1 MTALL
6 CDYLFGTHRIYEDI
20 QQYSDGTNKL
30 LSNFRFVEQE
40 GERGKLKLR
49 E

>member
-1 MTALL
+1 MSQR
-6 CDYLFGTHRIYEDI
+6 GIYENI
-20 QQYSDGTNKL
+20 QQYSEGTKKL
-30 LSNFRFVEQE
+30 LSNFRFVVQE